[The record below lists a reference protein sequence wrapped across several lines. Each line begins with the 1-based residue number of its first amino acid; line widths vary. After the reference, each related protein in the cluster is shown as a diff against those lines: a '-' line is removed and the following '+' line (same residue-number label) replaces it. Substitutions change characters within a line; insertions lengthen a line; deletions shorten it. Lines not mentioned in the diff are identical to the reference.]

1 MLTLPHG
8 ATPQQFIAGFF
19 LLTFA
24 ASVILTAA
32 SFAVKSIIRRVRKSR
47 AERAKVRR
55 LAKIY
60 GIEL

>member
-1 MLTLPHG
+1 MLPLPPG

-19 LLTFA
+19 LLTFGC
-24 ASVILTAA
+24 SVVLTAA

-47 AERAKVRR
+47 AERAKIRR
-55 LAKIY
+55 LAEIY